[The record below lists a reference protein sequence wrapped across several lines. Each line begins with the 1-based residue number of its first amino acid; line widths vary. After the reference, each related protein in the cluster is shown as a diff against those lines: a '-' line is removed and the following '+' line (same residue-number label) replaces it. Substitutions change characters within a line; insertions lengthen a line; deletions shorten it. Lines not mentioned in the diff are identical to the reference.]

1 MGNEGVVAVEKAL
14 ALLDCFR
21 PGEESLTLTAL
32 AQLSGYHKTTVYRLM
47 NSLERMNYVV
57 RHDDGNYALGPRLL
71 YLGKLYEQSFHLSRV
86 VQPELQALSQAS
98 QESASWYVLEGG
110 QRLCLFRAEASHG
123 LRHSNLPGTQFPLD
137 DSAISKVLRHWGL
150 NDALPE
156 GEPAV
161 PLYTAGARDPHTAAF
176 AMPVFGVNDKLI
188 AALALTGPISRLTED
203 RREQGI
209 SQLMHATASRL
220 SQNVVLER
228 FNLQIDP
235 LLRQNRLSLLQ
246 NFRVRGV
253 GRPHGERVRPGGKTQ
268 GAQGCGGDQ
277 CQCLFHD
284 VVPVCIY

>member
-21 PGEESLTLTAL
+21 PGDESLTLTAL

-137 DSAISKVLRHWGL
+137 DSAISKVL
-150 NDALPE
+150 P
-156 GEPAV
+156 
-161 PLYTAGARDPHTAAF
+161 RDPHTAAF

-220 SQNVVLER
+220 SQKMGASKAFCQQFYGET
-228 FNLQIDP
+228 QDAAEE
-235 LLRQNRLSLLQ
+235 SL
-246 NFRVRGV
+246 
-253 GRPHGERVRPGGKTQ
+253 
-268 GAQGCGGDQ
+268 
-277 CQCLFHD
+277 
-284 VVPVCIY
+284 

>member
-1 MGNEGVVAVEKAL
+1 
-14 ALLDCFR
+14 
-21 PGEESLTLTAL
+21 
-32 AQLSGYHKTTVYRLM
+32 M

-86 VQPELQALSQAS
+86 VQPELQALSLAS

-137 DSAISKVLRHWGL
+137 DSAISQVLRHWGL
-150 NDALPE
+150 NERLPD

-176 AMPVFGVNDKLI
+176 AMPVFGVHDKLI
-188 AALALTGPISRLTED
+188 AVLALTGPISRLTED

-209 SQLMHATASRL
+209 SQLMHDTASRL
-220 SQNVVLER
+220 SQKMGASKPFCQQFYGETR
-228 FNLQIDP
+228 DTAEE
-235 LLRQNRLSLLQ
+235 NR
-246 NFRVRGV
+246 
-253 GRPHGERVRPGGKTQ
+253 
-268 GAQGCGGDQ
+268 
-277 CQCLFHD
+277 
-284 VVPVCIY
+284 